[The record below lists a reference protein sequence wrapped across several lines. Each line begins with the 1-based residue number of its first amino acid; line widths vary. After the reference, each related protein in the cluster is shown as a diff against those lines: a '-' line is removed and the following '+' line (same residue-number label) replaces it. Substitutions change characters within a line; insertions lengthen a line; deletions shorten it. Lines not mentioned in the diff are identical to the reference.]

1 MQTTEMPQL
10 ELHGL
15 ILCVVKLCLEDM
27 QIVSCWKNNRLIQGK
42 DKSYLPGGGE
52 GLPVAGVGMEP
63 STRLFG
69 QRFKALGWHTRSTQS
84 NWKVHWNERLGPE
97 N

>member
-42 DKSYLPGGGE
+42 DKSYLPGGG
-52 GLPVAGVGMEP
+52 GSSCSRCGDGAQYQVIWAAFQSLGMAYEEY
-63 STRLFG
+63 
-69 QRFKALGWHTRSTQS
+69 A
-84 NWKVHWNERLGPE
+84 E
-97 N
+97 